1 MNLKLTLTI
10 TICALIGI
18 ISSHAFIPENEDI
31 QTSEAQNIPYKL
43 EANRNSKKNKSPKQI
58 SSKIQKLNVYK
69 AIGDCLS
76 SKFSA
81 SKAVDGNLS
90 TCWAMNLDNAVV
102 ECDQYGGPTF
112 YLNCKQLCY
121 VIIHN
126 GFSKTKALYNKN
138 TRVKSLYIFLNNNEE
153 DCIDVT
159 LKDSSKPQRINIPQ
173 NETSKN
179 ITEIGISFP
188 YEPAYT
194 GSKWNDMCI
203 TEIEFWGI
211 PY

>member
-1 MNLKLTLTI
+1 MFFGVGIFNSEKSTNALSSI
-10 TICALIGI
+10 TICLGWY
-18 ISSHAFIPENEDI
+18 FL
-31 QTSEAQNIPYKL
+31 T
-43 EANRNSKKNKSPKQI
+43 NSKKNKSPKQI

-153 DCIDVT
+153 DCIDAT

-179 ITEIGISFP
+179 ITEI
-188 YEPAYT
+188 AKNT
-194 GSKWNDMCI
+194 LHLAKKL
-203 TEIEFWGI
+203 T
-211 PY
+211 